1 MNKKITGSWKN
12 IKKELLKDP
21 AVLNEFE
28 RLEPEYR
35 IIREIIKARINRG
48 LSQKELAERIGTR
61 QSNISR
67 LESGDYNP
75 SLEFLIKVARG
86 LDKELSVSLR

>member
-21 AVLNEFE
+21 AVLNEYE

-48 LSQKELAERIGTR
+48 LSQKELAEKDR
-61 QSNISR
+61 N
-67 LESGDYNP
+67 N
-75 SLEFLIKVARG
+75 
-86 LDKELSVSLR
+86 

>member
-12 IKKELLKDP
+12 IKKELLKGP
-21 AVLNEFE
+21 AVLNEYE

-48 LSQKELAERIGTR
+48 LSQKELAKRIGTI
-61 QSNISR
+61 N
-67 LESGDYNP
+67 Y
-75 SLEFLIKVARG
+75 
-86 LDKELSVSLR
+86 

>member
-1 MNKKITGSWKN
+1 MSKKITSSWKN

-21 AVLNEFE
+21 AVLNEYE
-28 RLEPEYR
+28 RLEPDYQ
-35 IIREIIKARINRG
+35 IIREIIKARIKQG

-75 SLEFLIKVARG
+75 SLEFLIKVAHG
-86 LDKELSVSLR
+86 LDKELSILLR

>member
-1 MNKKITGSWKN
+1 MSKKITSSWKN

-21 AVLNEFE
+21 AILNEYE
-28 RLEPEYR
+28 RLEPDYQ
-35 IIREIIKARINRG
+35 IIREIIKARIKQG

-67 LESGDYNP
+67 LESGDCNP
-75 SLEFLIKVARG
+75 SLEFLIKVAHG
-86 LDKELSVSLR
+86 LDKELSILLR

>member
-1 MNKKITGSWKN
+1 MSKKITSSWKN
-12 IKKELLKDP
+12 IKEELLKDP
-21 AVLNEFE
+21 AVLNEYE
-28 RLEPEYR
+28 RLEPDYQ
-35 IIREIIKARINRG
+35 IIREIIKARIKQG

-75 SLEFLIKVARG
+75 SLEFLIKVAHG
-86 LDKELSVSLR
+86 LDKELSILLR